1 MNAINTAQTVT
12 SDNLLPPTGFSR
24 QPAVRKF
31 AGGVAS
37 STLWLWVRQGKIP
50 APVKISPR
58 VAAWR
63 NEDLHQW
70 AADPVAWQASHKE
83 V

>member
-1 MNAINTAQTVT
+1 MNSINTALTGT
-12 SDNLLPPTGFSR
+12 TDTPLPATGFSR

-63 NEDLHQW
+63 NEELHAW
-70 AADPVAWQASHKE
+70 AADPLAWQAQHKGL
-83 V
+83 

>member
-1 MNAINTAQTVT
+1 MNTVNAAQAVS
-12 SDNLLPPTGFSR
+12 SDNSLPAMGFSR

-37 STLWLWVRQGKIP
+37 STLWLWVRQKKIP
-50 APVKISPR
+50 APIKISPR

-63 NEDLHQW
+63 NEELHQW
-70 AADPVAWQASHKE
+70 AADPLAWQAAHKGA
-83 V
+83 

>member
-1 MNAINTAQTVT
+1 MSDTDTAQAAIPDTQ
-12 SDNLLPPTGFSR
+12 LPATGFSR

-63 NEDLHQW
+63 NEELHAW
-70 AADPVAWQASHKE
+70 ATDPLAWQAQHKGL
-83 V
+83 